1 MKKQLLLFAMMLLPL
16 VASAQ
21 AEIDGIYYYLSS
33 DNTASVTSNP
43 NQYSGSVVIPEK
55 VTYESIEYSV
65 TSIGGS
71 AFFYCSGLTSVTIGN
86 SVTSIGYAAFE
97 GCTGLT
103 SITIPNSVTSIG
115 LEAFSGCSGLTS
127 VTIPNSVTSISDGAF
142 YHCSGLTSITIP
154 NSVTSI
160 GSSAFRSCYGL
171 TSVTI
176 GNSVT
181 SIGSYAFDNCS
192 SLKKVIVKDIAA
204 WCGIEFYGSNSN
216 PLFYAKH
223 IYSDEDTEITNL
235 IIPNSVTSI
244 GNSAFSY
251 CSGLTSITIP
261 NSVTSIGNGAFSGCS
276 GLTSITIPNSVTSI
290 GDGAFTYCSGLTSV
304 SVENGNTVYDSRDNC
319 NAIIETA
326 TNTLLYG
333 CNITIIPNNVTS
345 IGNTAFYNCS
355 GLTSITIPNS
365 VTSIGYEAFYKCS
378 GLTSITIPNSVTSIG
393 SYAFFNC
400 SGLTSV
406 TIGNSVTSI
415 GGSAFENCSGLT
427 SVTIPNNVTDLS
439 SSGGIFKK
447 CTGLKT
453 VIIGSG
459 ITRIPQRTFL
469 DCSSLESI
477 TCLNPTPP
485 SCYNQRSEYWP
496 FKDFTA
502 ILYVPKGSILQYKAA
517 DVWRNFVIIR
527 EIADEDNDIYL
538 TINDGAKGSVKL
550 KVIDANPFFTLK
562 LEPDNGWQVSSLT
575 LNGENVKAEMTE
587 DGTYTTP
594 AINSNSTLYVVYSQ
608 GATSAAALHTDDYQ
622 LSAFGNTLTISG
634 TEGGEQISVYSIEG
648 KNVTSLTAKKGTTE
662 IVVNNNQT
670 YIVKVKDQVYKIRM

>member
-1 MKKQLLLFAMMLLPL
+1 M
-16 VASAQ
+16 
-21 AEIDGIYYYLSS
+21 
-33 DNTASVTSNP
+33 
-43 NQYSGSVVIPEK
+43 
-55 VTYESIEYSV
+55 
-65 TSIGGS
+65 
-71 AFFYCSGLTSVTIGN
+71 
-86 SVTSIGYAAFE
+86 
-97 GCTGLT
+97 
-103 SITIPNSVTSIG
+103 
-115 LEAFSGCSGLTS
+115 
-127 VTIPNSVTSISDGAF
+127 
-142 YHCSGLTSITIP
+142 
-154 NSVTSI
+154 
-160 GSSAFRSCYGL
+160 
-171 TSVTI
+171 
-176 GNSVT
+176 
-181 SIGSYAFDNCS
+181 
-192 SLKKVIVKDIAA
+192 
-204 WCGIEFYGSNSN
+204 
-216 PLFYAKH
+216 
-223 IYSDEDTEITNL
+223 
-235 IIPNSVTSI
+235 
-244 GNSAFSY
+244 
-251 CSGLTSITIP
+251 
-261 NSVTSIGNGAFSGCS
+261 
-276 GLTSITIPNSVTSI
+276 SI
-290 GDGAFTYCSGLTSV
+290 GDGAFAACSGLTSV

-345 IGNTAFYNCS
+345 IGNCAFSGCS

-365 VTSIGYEAFYKCS
+365 VTSIGYSAFYGCT
-378 GLTSITIPNSVTSIG
+378 GLTSITIPN
-393 SYAFFNC
+393 
-400 SGLTSV
+400 
-406 TIGNSVTSI
+406 
-415 GGSAFENCSGLT
+415 
-427 SVTIPNNVTDLS
+427 NVTNLE
-439 SSGGIFKK
+439 SGGIFEK

-477 TCLNPTPP
+477 TCINPTPP
-485 SCYNQRSEYWP
+485 SCYKQNSEYWP
-496 FKDFTA
+496 FKDFTV
-502 ILYVPKGSILQYKAA
+502 ILYVPKGSVLQYKAA

>member
-1 MKKQLLLFAMMLLPL
+1 MKKQLLFILMMLLPM

-21 AEIDGIYYYLSS
+21 TEIDGVNYYLDSW
-33 DNTASVTSNP
+33 NKTASVTSNP
-43 NQYSGSVVIPEK
+43 NRYSGSVVIPEK
-55 VTYESIEYSV
+55 VTYENVEYSV
-65 TSIGGS
+65 TSIGG
-71 AFFYCSGLTSVTIGN
+71 G
-86 SVTSIGYAAFE
+86 
-97 GCTGLT
+97 
-103 SITIPNSVTSIG
+103 
-115 LEAFSGCSGLTS
+115 AFSNCSGLTS
-127 VTIPNSVTSISDGAF
+127 VTIPNSVTSIGEGAF
-142 YHCSGLTSITIP
+142 SNCSGLTSVTIP

-160 GSSAFRSCYGL
+160 GEGAFR
-171 TSVTI
+171 
-176 GNSVT
+176 
-181 SIGSYAFDNCS
+181 
-192 SLKKVIVKDIAA
+192 
-204 WCGIEFYGSNSN
+204 
-216 PLFYAKH
+216 
-223 IYSDEDTEITNL
+223 
-235 IIPNSVTSI
+235 
-244 GNSAFSY
+244 Y

-261 NSVTSIGNGAFSGCS
+261 NSVTSIGGDAFWNCS
-276 GLTSITIPNSVTSI
+276 DLTSITIPNSVTSI
-290 GDGAFTYCSGLTSV
+290 GGFAFYNCSSLTSITIPSSVMSIGDGAFAACSGLTSV

-345 IGNTAFYNCS
+345 IENGAFS
-355 GLTSITIPNS
+355 G
-365 VTSIGYEAFYKCS
+365 CS

-393 SYAFFNC
+393 SYAFSNC

-415 GGSAFENCSGLT
+415 GNSAFENCSGLT
-427 SVTIPNNVTDLS
+427 SITIPNNVTDLS
-439 SSGGIFKK
+439 RGGGIFEK

-496 FKDFTA
+496 FKEFTA

>member
-1 MKKQLLLFAMMLLPL
+1 MKKQLLLLAMILLPL
-16 VASAQ
+16 VASAHDIEVQ
-21 AEIDGIYYYLSS
+21 NADGVTIYYNYINDGTELEVNFRGRDYGSY
-33 DNTASVTSNP
+33 SNEYQG
-43 NQYSGSVVIPEK
+43 NVAIPEE
-55 VTYESIEYSV
+55 VTYMNRTRKV
-65 TSIGGS
+65 TSIGGG
-71 AFFYCSGLTSVTIGN
+71 AFG
-86 SVTSIGYAAFE
+86 
-97 GCTGLT
+97 
-103 SITIPNSVTSIG
+103 
-115 LEAFSGCSGLTS
+115 GCSGLTS
-127 VTIPNSVTSISDGAF
+127 VTIPNSVTSIGEKAF
-142 YHCSGLTSITIP
+142 VGCSGLTSIPIPNSVTSIGENAFVGCSGLTSITIP

-160 GSSAFRSCYGL
+160 GF
-171 TSVTI
+171 
-176 GNSVT
+176 N
-181 SIGSYAFDNCS
+181 AFDGCTG
-192 SLKKVIVKDIAA
+192 LKKVIVKDIAA
-204 WCGIEFYGSNSN
+204 WCGIKFGGSSSN
-216 PLFYAKH
+216 PLPYAEH
-223 IYSDEDTEITNL
+223 LYSDENTEITNL
-235 IIPNSVTSI
+235 VIPNSVTSI
-244 GNSAFSY
+244 GYS
-251 CSGLTSITIP
+251 
-261 NSVTSIGNGAFSGCS
+261 AFSGCS

-290 GDGAFTYCSGLTSV
+290 GTEAFYNCHGLTSVTIGNSVTTIGEFAFWDCSGLTSITIPNSVTSIGYYAFRGCSGLTSV

-333 CNITIIPNNVTS
+333 SNTTI
-345 IGNTAFYNCS
+345 
-355 GLTSITIPNS
+355 
-365 VTSIGYEAFYKCS
+365 
-378 GLTSITIPNSVTSIG
+378 IPNSVTSIG
-393 SYAFFNC
+393 SEAFYNC
-400 SGLTSV
+400 HGLTSV

-415 GGSAFENCSGLT
+415 GDYAFSYCSGLT
-427 SVTIPNNVTDLS
+427 SVTIGTSVTSIGSCAFKGCTGLTSITIPNNVTDLRS
-439 SSGGIFKK
+439 GIGGGIFEK

-496 FKDFTA
+496 FKEFTA

-587 DGTYTTP
+587 DGNYTTP

>member
-1 MKKQLLLFAMMLLPL
+1 MMKKQLLFILMMLLPM

-21 AEIDGIYYYLSS
+21 AEIDGVYYYLSS

-43 NQYSGSVVIPEK
+43 NRYSGSVVIPEK
-55 VTYESIEYSV
+55 VTYENVEYSV
-65 TSIGGS
+65 TSIGG
-71 AFFYCSGLTSVTIGN
+71 G
-86 SVTSIGYAAFE
+86 
-97 GCTGLT
+97 
-103 SITIPNSVTSIG
+103 
-115 LEAFSGCSGLTS
+115 AFSNCSGLTS
-127 VTIPNSVTSISDGAF
+127 VTIPNSVTSIGEWALNN
-142 YHCSGLTSITIP
+142 CSGLTSVTIPNSVTSIGEWAFSFCSSLTSITIP
-154 NSVTSI
+154 NSVT
-160 GSSAFRSCYGL
+160 
-171 TSVTI
+171 
-176 GNSVT
+176 N
-181 SIGSYAFDNCS
+181 IGSYAFYNCS
-192 SLKKVIVKDIAA
+192 S
-204 WCGIEFYGSNSN
+204 
-216 PLFYAKH
+216 
-223 IYSDEDTEITNL
+223 
-235 IIPNSVTSI
+235 
-244 GNSAFSY
+244 
-251 CSGLTSITIP
+251 LTSITIP
-261 NSVTSIGNGAFSGCS
+261 SSVM
-276 GLTSITIPNSVTSI
+276 SI
-290 GDGAFTYCSGLTSV
+290 GDGAFAACSGLTSV

-345 IGNTAFYNCS
+345 IGNGAFSY
-355 GLTSITIPNS
+355 
-365 VTSIGYEAFYKCS
+365 CS

-393 SYAFFNC
+393 SWAFSYC

-415 GGSAFENCSGLT
+415 GNCAFYNCSGLT
-427 SVTIPNNVTDLS
+427 SITIPNNVTDLNL
-439 SSGGIFKK
+439 SGGIFEK

-485 SCYNQRSEYWP
+485 SCYKQSSGSWP
-496 FKDFTA
+496 FKDFTV
-502 ILYVPKGSILQYKAA
+502 ILYVPKGSVLQYKAA

>member
-1 MKKQLLLFAMMLLPL
+1 MKKHLLFILFMLLPM

-21 AEIDGIYYYLSS
+21 TEIDGIYYYLYS

-55 VTYESIEYSV
+55 VTYENVEYSV
-65 TSIGGS
+65 TSIE
-71 AFFYCSGLTSVTIGN
+71 N
-86 SVTSIGYAAFE
+86 RAFE
-97 GCTGLT
+97 
-103 SITIPNSVTSIG
+103 
-115 LEAFSGCSGLTS
+115 GCSGLTS
-127 VTIPNSVTSISDGAF
+127 VTIPNSVTSIGDWAF
-142 YHCSGLTSITIP
+142 YDCSG
-154 NSVTSI
+154 
-160 GSSAFRSCYGL
+160 
-171 TSVTI
+171 
-176 GNSVT
+176 
-181 SIGSYAFDNCS
+181 
-192 SLKKVIVKDIAA
+192 LKKVIVKDIAA
-204 WCGIEFYGSNSN
+204 WCGIKFGGAGADSN
-216 PLFYAKH
+216 PLFYAH
-223 IYSDEDTEITNL
+223 HLYSDEDTEITNL

-244 GNSAFSY
+244 GDYAFDG
-251 CSGLTSITIP
+251 CSGLTSVTIP

-276 GLTSITIPNSVTSI
+276 GLTSINIPSSVTSI
-290 GDGAFTYCSGLTSV
+290 GSYAFSNCSGLTSV
-304 SVENGNTVYDSRDNC
+304 TVENGNTVYDSRDNC

-355 GLTSITIPNS
+355 GLTSVTIPNS

-378 GLTSITIPNSVTSIG
+378 GLTSIIIPNSVTSIENYAFLGCSGLTSVTIGTSVTSIG
-393 SYAFFNC
+393 SYAFSNC
-400 SGLTSV
+400 SGLTS
-406 TIGNSVTSI
+406 I
-415 GGSAFENCSGLT
+415 
-427 SVTIPNNVTDLS
+427 TIPNNVTDLRG
-439 SSGGIFKK
+439 GGIFEK

-662 IVVNNNQT
+662 IVVNKNQT

>member
-1 MKKQLLLFAMMLLPL
+1 M
-16 VASAQ
+16 
-21 AEIDGIYYYLSS
+21 
-33 DNTASVTSNP
+33 
-43 NQYSGSVVIPEK
+43 
-55 VTYESIEYSV
+55 
-65 TSIGGS
+65 
-71 AFFYCSGLTSVTIGN
+71 
-86 SVTSIGYAAFE
+86 
-97 GCTGLT
+97 
-103 SITIPNSVTSIG
+103 
-115 LEAFSGCSGLTS
+115 
-127 VTIPNSVTSISDGAF
+127 
-142 YHCSGLTSITIP
+142 
-154 NSVTSI
+154 
-160 GSSAFRSCYGL
+160 
-171 TSVTI
+171 
-176 GNSVT
+176 
-181 SIGSYAFDNCS
+181 
-192 SLKKVIVKDIAA
+192 
-204 WCGIEFYGSNSN
+204 
-216 PLFYAKH
+216 
-223 IYSDEDTEITNL
+223 
-235 IIPNSVTSI
+235 TSI
-244 GNSAFSY
+244 GNS
-251 CSGLTSITIP
+251 
-261 NSVTSIGNGAFSGCS
+261 
-276 GLTSITIPNSVTSI
+276 
-290 GDGAFTYCSGLTSV
+290 
-304 SVENGNTVYDSRDNC
+304 
-319 NAIIETA
+319 
-326 TNTLLYG
+326 
-333 CNITIIPNNVTS
+333 
-345 IGNTAFYNCS
+345 AFYNCS
-355 GLTSITIPNS
+355 GLTSITIPN
-365 VTSIGYEAFYKCS
+365 
-378 GLTSITIPNSVTSIG
+378 
-393 SYAFFNC
+393 
-400 SGLTSV
+400 
-406 TIGNSVTSI
+406 
-415 GGSAFENCSGLT
+415 
-427 SVTIPNNVTDLS
+427 NVTDLNL
-439 SSGGIFKK
+439 SGGIFEK

-517 DVWRNFVIIR
+517 NVWRNFVIIR